1 MRQAAPNIYYGY
13 ASILLYCLLLTPQAL
28 ELLEDQMVLHM
39 LVQIPLLIAVGWFFG
54 LCVSPLLI
62 GINEQWNR
70 YGISGL
76 ILGIFTLG
84 FWMLPQNLDGAL
96 SHIEFEIVKLVSL
109 PFLCGLPLG
118 LSWSKTT
125 MLVRGFLKAN
135 FISMLL
141 FVSWAYTVV
150 PFRVCNNYLVTDQE
164 ALATTLFYITGIL
177 SLLWGGQLFT
187 PPRQSCHSH
196 QLLSFSS
203 IKFKGYIQ

>member
-1 MRQAAPNIYYGY
+1 MRQAGLNIYYGY

-28 ELLEDQMVLHM
+28 ELLEHQMVLHM
-39 LVQIPLLIAVGWFFG
+39 LVQIPLLIAVGWFLA

-62 GINEQWNR
+62 GVNEQWNG
-70 YGISGL
+70 YGISGF

-96 SHIEFEIVKLVSL
+96 SHLEFEIVKLVSL

-118 LSWSKTT
+118 LSWTT
-125 MLVRGFLKAN
+125 TTKLIRGFLKAN

-141 FVSWAYTVV
+141 FLSWAYTVV
-150 PFRVCNNYLVTDQE
+150 PFRVCNNYLVSDQE
-164 ALATTLFYITGIL
+164 TLATTLFYITGVL
-177 SLLWGGQLFT
+177 SVFWGGQLFMS
-187 PPRQSCHSH
+187 PYQSCHTR

-203 IKFKGYIQ
+203 IKFKGYVQ